1 MAFFNRSYF
10 LKTVAF
16 FKSLVFA
23 LKKKN
28 TTFLFWSTIFVNF
41 GLEKNLLFFTNPF
54 HQSKSVA
61 KTNSHWKLVC
71 KHVQSQLLEFHI
83 MRTYICTCFEHFW
96 FFIVRSAEME
106 VVKGIATINI
116 VEMQHHFKNILQ
128 GITLNL

>member
-61 KTNSHWKLVC
+61 KTNSHCKLVS
-71 KHVQSQLLEFHI
+71 KYNHSYLKFHK
-83 MRTYICTCFEHFW
+83 MRTHISTCFEYFW
-96 FFIVRSAEME
+96 SAEME
-106 VVKGIATINI
+106 VVKGIATIDI